1 MTQWKTELVPPAPRI
16 AVDHMGEGKLVI
28 CMHGIGGNRT
38 NWHDQ
43 LPEFGRHF
51 HAGSWDA
58 RGYGMSD
65 DYEGPFE
72 FHDFARDLVRV
83 LDHFGARKAHLVGLS
98 MGGLIAMDFN
108 ALFPDRVATLTLCD
122 SLPGF
127 GHLSP
132 EQSRE
137 FIRLRLE
144 PLLAGKELKEIAPGV
159 AQSLISKSSPPAA
172 FQRMIDSMCALHK
185 HSYIKTIEGSA
196 NSGRADRAGKDSR
209 SDARGGGRGRPA
221 HAAVAGALD
230 GRADCRGA
238 ADDHQKCGPS
248 AELRAAARVQRRGAA
263 IPTGASR
270 RRRIKAA
277 HPIDADAEREAEQFS
292 RARAGA
298 GRAPGC
304 DTARAAELRSHRASC
319 VRGGR
324 TRAFPRRRRAPRRR

>member
-1 MTQWKTELVPPAPRI
+1 MTQWKTELVPPTPRI

-58 RGYGMSD
+58 RGYGASD
-65 DYEGPFE
+65 DYEGPLA

-108 ALFPDRVATLTLCD
+108 ALFPERVATLTLCD

-172 FQRMIDSMCALHK
+172 FQRMIDSMCALHR

-196 NSGRADRAGKDSR
+196 NSGLQIDLEKIRVPTHVVVGEDDLLTPPSLARSMAERIAG
-209 SDARGGGRGRPA
+209 ARLTIIKSAGHLPNIERPRDFT
-221 HAAVAGALD
+221 AAVLPFLLEHRD
-230 GRADCRGA
+230 
-238 ADDHQKCGPS
+238 
-248 AELRAAARVQRRGAA
+248 
-263 IPTGASR
+263 
-270 RRRIKAA
+270 
-277 HPIDADAEREAEQFS
+277 
-292 RARAGA
+292 
-298 GRAPGC
+298 
-304 DTARAAELRSHRASC
+304 AAE
-319 VRGGR
+319 
-324 TRAFPRRRRAPRRR
+324 

>member
-16 AVDHMGEGKLVI
+16 AVDHMGEGKLVV

-51 HAGSWDA
+51 HASSWDA
-58 RGYGMSD
+58 RGYGTSD
-65 DYEGPFE
+65 DYEGPLD
-72 FHDFARDLVRV
+72 FHDFARDLARV
-83 LDHFGARKAHLVGLS
+83 LDHLGARKAHLVGLS

-108 ALFPDRVATLTLCD
+108 ALFPKRVATLTLCD

-196 NSGRADRAGKDSR
+196 NSGLQIELENIRVPTHVVVGEDDLLTPPSLARSMAERIAG
-209 SDARGGGRGRPA
+209 ARLTIIKSAGHLPNIERPREFN
-221 HAAVAGALD
+221 AAVLPFLLEHRD
-230 GRADCRGA
+230 
-238 ADDHQKCGPS
+238 
-248 AELRAAARVQRRGAA
+248 
-263 IPTGASR
+263 
-270 RRRIKAA
+270 
-277 HPIDADAEREAEQFS
+277 
-292 RARAGA
+292 
-298 GRAPGC
+298 
-304 DTARAAELRSHRASC
+304 AAE
-319 VRGGR
+319 
-324 TRAFPRRRRAPRRR
+324 

>member
-1 MTQWKTELVPPAPRI
+1 MAQWKTELVPPAPRI

-51 HAGSWDA
+51 HAASWDA

-65 DYEGPFE
+65 DYEGPLD

-108 ALFPDRVATLTLCD
+108 ALFPERVATLTICD

-127 GHLSP
+127 NHISP

-144 PLLAGKELKEIAPGV
+144 PLLAGKELKDIADGV
-159 AQSLISKSSPPAA
+159 AQSLISKS
-172 FQRMIDSMCALHK
+172 
-185 HSYIKTIEGSA
+185 
-196 NSGRADRAGKDSR
+196 
-209 SDARGGGRGRPA
+209 
-221 HAAVAGALD
+221 
-230 GRADCRGA
+230 
-238 ADDHQKCGPS
+238 
-248 AELRAAARVQRRGAA
+248 
-263 IPTGASR
+263 
-270 RRRIKAA
+270 
-277 HPIDADAEREAEQFS
+277 
-292 RARAGA
+292 
-298 GRAPGC
+298 
-304 DTARAAELRSHRASC
+304 
-319 VRGGR
+319 
-324 TRAFPRRRRAPRRR
+324 